1 MANEIELVLALLAT
15 MTALVGLA
23 GRVGLPSPIVLA
35 IAGLIIGVVPGLPR
49 VALDP
54 DLVLLVFIP
63 PILFEAAYYTS
74 LRDARTY
81 AVAIANLS
89 IGLVLLTTGVVAVLT
104 HAVIPGLTWPVAF
117 ALGAIVSPPDA
128 VAATSII
135 ARLPVPRR
143 ISVILEGESLVNDAT
158 ALTAY

>member
-63 PILFEAAYYTS
+63 PILFEAAY
-74 LRDARTY
+74 
-81 AVAIANLS
+81 
-89 IGLVLLTTGVVAVLT
+89 
-104 HAVIPGLTWPVAF
+104 
-117 ALGAIVSPPDA
+117 
-128 VAATSII
+128 
-135 ARLPVPRR
+135 
-143 ISVILEGESLVNDAT
+143 
-158 ALTAY
+158 